1 MNRRLLLTLV
11 PLVCVL
17 QLRAQQP
24 AAPSA
29 DWSVQVYRYPAPE
42 LIGGFVSSEHG
53 QLTPPRLPAKDA
65 KEDDVLAFIRRS
77 HFVVDQHFKGIGI
90 TLPAGSLA
98 VFDPVNKT
106 LALRSTRL
114 THERLA
120 AQSAQAERNMPRHV
134 HFNLQIIEAES
145 AAVQEAAKTIRTQT
159 DHHAAWKMLDTLVT
173 QGKATHVGSLRLE
186 TKSGTRAA
194 VERGEQR
201 LYFSEVAVDESK
213 RSSTAS
219 ETRRVGT
226 VFEVEPTIG
235 ADGETIE
242 LTFSLE
248 HHHGPPLLHWDKINA
263 SGERTVETP
272 CIDFHPAKVTTGVT
286 LLSGMTKFI
295 GLWKPEGN
303 PEADRAG
310 RLQAAFLKT
319 NIVTLLPA
327 LDSRAEQLLKQHG
340 EKVEK
345 TPTTPPSEPPG
356 ATKGIITRSFH
367 ITEEL
372 LTMDDSSYDYGGA
385 AAAAP
390 ADPFGAP
397 AAAAAAATAPMINE
411 SRMTM
416 RITAVDILK
425 SKGIPFPEGS
435 SANYSPATGEL
446 LVRNTVENMRLVE
459 EFLVSR
465 RSRAPRNVM
474 LTLHIVEAPA
484 ATIRKLE
491 EDTAT
496 VTDHTA
502 VWSAIEQQAAPN
514 NIKILRTA
522 LIETKSGVRCSFT
535 TGREFMHV
543 LSAETSAVETS
554 SKSNSTPASD
564 SKAGGSTHVTHVQVA
579 TGTGAS
585 FSPYLEMQHVGL
597 SLEVEP
603 VVGRDVSEIDLTYQ
617 LKYDYAEPKVE
628 EVAPPEDAKLIRP
641 LNSSIQFHQA
651 VLTTGTTMANGTSRL
666 LGIWKP
672 EGTAE
677 LDKADVLQ
685 AAFLTLDAVP
695 VVRQEKK

>member
-1 MNRRLLLTLV
+1 MNRRLLLTLL

-65 KEDDVLAFIRRS
+65 REDDVLAFIRRS
-77 HFVVDQHFKGIGI
+77 HFVADQHFKSIGI

-134 HFNLQIIEAES
+134 HLNLQIIEAES
-145 AAVQEAAKTIRTQT
+145 AAVQEAARTIRTQT
-159 DHHAAWKMLDTLVT
+159 DHLAAWKMLDTLVT
-173 QGKATHVGSLRLE
+173 QGKATHAGSLRLE
-186 TKSGTRAA
+186 TKSGTRAT

-235 ADGETIE
+235 ADGETID

-248 HHHGPPLLHWDKINA
+248 HHHGPPLQHWDKINV
-263 SGERTVETP
+263 SGERVVETP
-272 CIDFHPAKVTTGVT
+272 SIDFHAAKVTTYVT
-286 LLSGMTKFI
+286 LLGGMTKFI

-303 PEADRAG
+303 PEANRAG
-310 RLQAAFLKT
+310 HLQAAFLKT

-327 LDSRAEQLLKQHG
+327 LDSRAEQMLKQHG

-345 TPTTPPSEPPG
+345 TPTAPPPEPPG
-356 ATKGIITRSFH
+356 STKGIITRSFH

-372 LTMDDSSYDYGGA
+372 LTMDDSSHDYAGPA
-385 AAAAP
+385 ADPFAAAP
-390 ADPFGAP
+390 AAGA
-397 AAAAAAATAPMINE
+397 APMINE

-435 SANYSPATGEL
+435 SANYTPSTGEL

-543 LSAETSAVETS
+543 SSAETGSVESRTNS
-554 SKSNSTPASD
+554 DSTPASD
-564 SKAGGSTHVTHVQVA
+564 AKAGGSTHVTNVQVA

-585 FSPYLEMQHVGL
+585 FSPYLETQLVGL
-597 SLEVEP
+597 SLELEP
-603 VVGRDVSEIDLTYQ
+603 TVGPGASDIELTYQ
-617 LKYDYAEPKVE
+617 LKYDYAEPKVD
-628 EVAPPEDAKLIRP
+628 EVVPPADAKLIRP

-695 VVRQEKK
+695 VVRQEKP

>member
-1 MNRRLLLTLV
+1 MNRLLLLA
-11 PLVCVL
+11 LGLFVCTS

-24 AAPSA
+24 AASG
-29 DWSVQVYRYPAPE
+29 DWSVQVYRYPAAE

-53 QLTPPRLPAKDA
+53 QLTPPKLPAPDA
-65 KEDDVLAFIRRS
+65 KEEDVVAFVRRS
-77 HFVVDQHFKGIGI
+77 HFVVDQHLKSFGIS
-90 TLPAGSLA
+90 LPAGSLA

-114 THERLA
+114 AHERMF

-134 HFNLQIIEAES
+134 HFNVQIIEAES
-145 AAVQEAAKTIRTQT
+145 ASVQEAAKTIRAQA
-159 DHHAAWKMLDTLVT
+159 DHSAAWKMLDTLVS
-173 QGKATHVGSLRLE
+173 QGRATHVGSLRLE
-186 TKSGTRAA
+186 TKSGTRAT

-219 ETRRVGT
+219 EMRRVGT

-235 ADGETIE
+235 ADGETID

-248 HHHGPPLLHWDKINA
+248 HHHGPALQHWNKINA
-263 SGERTVETP
+263 SGDRVVETP
-272 CIDFHPAKVTTGVT
+272 SIDFHPAHVTTSVT
-286 LLSGMTKFI
+286 VLSGMTKFV

-303 PEADRAG
+303 PEAARAG

-319 NIVTLLPA
+319 HIVTLLPA
-327 LDSRAEQLLKQHG
+327 LNPRAEQLLKQHG

-345 TPTTPPSEPPG
+345 TPTAPPPEPPG

-367 ITEEL
+367 ITEDL
-372 LTMDDSSYDYGGA
+372 LTMDDSAGSAYGA
-385 AAAAP
+385 AAGAADPFAAAP
-390 ADPFGAP
+390 AGA
-397 AAAAAAATAPMINE
+397 APMVNE

-416 RITAVDILK
+416 RVTALEILK

-435 SANYSPATGEL
+435 SANYTPSTGEL

-465 RSRAPRNVM
+465 RRHAPRNVTV
-474 LTLHIVEAPA
+474 TLHVVEAPA

-491 EDTAT
+491 EDTAL

-502 VWSAIEQQAAPN
+502 AWSAIEQQAAQN
-514 NIKILRTA
+514 NVKVLRTA
-522 LIETKSGVRCSFT
+522 LIETKSGTRCTFT

-543 LSAETSAVETS
+543 SSAETSSVETKS
-554 SKSNSTPASD
+554 DSNSAPASD
-564 SKAGGSTHVTHVQVA
+564 AKAGGSTHVTQVQVA

-585 FSPYLEMQHVGL
+585 FSPYLEMQLVGL
-597 SLEVEP
+597 SLELEP
-603 VVGRDVSEIDLTYQ
+603 VVGQDSSEIDLNYQ
-617 LKYDYAEPKVE
+617 LKYDYAEPEVD
-628 EVAPPEDAKLIRP
+628 EVAPPEDAKLLRP
-641 LNSSIQFHQA
+641 LNASVQFHQT
-651 VLTTGTTMANGTSRL
+651 VLTTGTTIANGTSRL

-685 AAFLTLDAVP
+685 AAFLTLDVVP
-695 VVRQEKK
+695 VVREKKP

>member
-1 MNRRLLLTLV
+1 MNCRLLLTLV
-11 PLVCVL
+11 FLAFAP
-17 QLRAQQP
+17 QLRAQQQAP
-24 AAPSA
+24 APG

-65 KEDDVLAFIRRS
+65 KEDDVLAFVRRS
-77 HFVVDQHFKGIGI
+77 HFVADQHFKSIGI

-114 THERLA
+114 AHERLA

-145 AAVQEAAKTIRTQT
+145 ASVQEAAKTIRTQT

-186 TKSGTRAA
+186 TKSGTRAT

-263 SGERTVETP
+263 TGERVVETP
-272 CIDFHPAKVTTGVT
+272 SIDFHAAKVTTYVT

-303 PEADRAG
+303 PEANRAG
-310 RLQAAFLKT
+310 HLQAAFLKT

-327 LDSRAEQLLKQHG
+327 LDPRAEQMLKQHG

-345 TPTTPPSEPPG
+345 TPAAPPPEPPG

-372 LTMDDSSYDYGGA
+372 LTMDDSSNDYAGPA
-385 AAAAP
+385 

-397 AAAAAAATAPMINE
+397 AAAAAAAPMINE

-435 SANYSPATGEL
+435 SANYTPSTGEL

-465 RSRAPRNVM
+465 RSRAPRNIM

-514 NIKILRTA
+514 NINILRTA

-543 LSAETSAVETS
+543 SSAETGAVETS
-554 SKSNSTPASD
+554 SKSDSTPASD
-564 SKAGGSTHVTHVQVA
+564 AKAGGTTNVTNVEVA

-597 SLEVEP
+597 SLELEP
-603 VVGRDVSEIDLTYQ
+603 VVGRDASEVELTYQ
-617 LKYDYAEPKVE
+617 LKYDYAEPKVD

-651 VLTTGTTMANGTSRL
+651 VLTTSTTMANGTSRL

-672 EGTAE
+672 EGTAV

-695 VVRQEKK
+695 VVREEKR

>member
-1 MNRRLLLTLV
+1 M
-11 PLVCVL
+11 
-17 QLRAQQP
+17 
-24 AAPSA
+24 
-29 DWSVQVYRYPAPE
+29 QVYRYPAPE

-53 QLTPPRLPAKDA
+53 QLTPPTLPTNDA
-65 KEDDVLAFIRRS
+65 KEDEMLAFVRRS
-77 HFVVDQHFKGIGI
+77 HFVADQHFKSIGI
-90 TLPAGSLA
+90 TLPPGSLA
-98 VFDPVNKT
+98 LFDPVNKT

-134 HFNLQIIEAES
+134 HFNLQIIEADS
-145 AAVQEAAKTIRTQT
+145 ASVQEAAKTIRTQT
-159 DHHAAWKMLDTLVT
+159 DHSAAWKMLDSLAS
-173 QGKATHVGSLRLE
+173 QGRATHVGSLRLE
-186 TKSGTRAA
+186 TKSGTRAT

-201 LYFSEVAVDESK
+201 IYLSEVTVDESK

-219 ETRRVGT
+219 EMRRVGT
-226 VFEVEPTIG
+226 SLEVEPTVG

-248 HHHGPPLLHWDKINA
+248 HHHGPPLQHWNKINA
-263 SGERTVETP
+263 TGERMVETP
-272 CIDFHPAKVTTGVT
+272 SIDFHPAKVTTSVT
-286 LLSGMTKFI
+286 VLSGMTKFI

-303 PEADRAG
+303 AEADRAG

-327 LDSRAEQLLKQHG
+327 LDPRAEQLLKQHG

-345 TPTTPPSEPPG
+345 TPTAPPPEPPG

-367 ITEEL
+367 ITEDL
-372 LTMDDSSYDYGGA
+372 LTMDDSSYGYGGA

-390 ADPFGAP
+390 SDPFAAAP
-397 AAAAAAATAPMINE
+397 ATGGAAPMVNE

-416 RITAVDILK
+416 RITALDILK

-446 LVRNTVENMRLVE
+446 LVRNTVANMRLVE

-465 RSRAPRNVM
+465 RSHAPRNVM

-491 EDTAT
+491 DDTAT
-496 VTDHTA
+496 VTDHSA
-502 VWSAIEQQAAPN
+502 AWSAIEQQAAQN
-514 NIKILRTA
+514 NIKVLRTA
-522 LIETKSGVRCSFT
+522 LIETKSGVRCTFT
-535 TGREFMHV
+535 TGREFMHA
-543 LSAETSAVETS
+543 SSSETS
-554 SKSNSTPASD
+554 SVETKSNSNTDP
-564 SKAGGSTHVTHVQVA
+564 KAAGTTNVTQVHVA

-585 FSPYLEMQHVGL
+585 FSPYLETQLVGL
-597 SLEVEP
+597 SLELEP
-603 VVGRDVSEIDLTYQ
+603 TVGRDASEVELTYQ
-617 LKYDYAEPKVE
+617 LKYDYAEPKVD

-641 LNSSIQFHQA
+641 LNASIQFHQA
-651 VLTTGTTMANGTSRL
+651 ILTTGTTMANGTSRL